1 MIFPSYASSR
11 NLGTF
16 DWKLE
21 AVYLRLEST
30 FVVAGTIYEVRLFW
44 IK

>member
-11 NLGTF
+11 QLGAF
-16 DWKLE
+16 DWKLG

-30 FVVAGTIYEVRLFW
+30 FLVAGTIYEVSIFQ
-44 IK
+44 IM